1 MTITKTGFLAQLK
14 RHYKWGLVVLLL
26 FSFSAYCLWPL
37 SGNFF
42 KEHNVTSTRILDAQ
56 GTLLREVRPLGS
68 GIPLTAEAMNPFVR
82 EAVIAIEDRHF
93 HDHFGVNPVSI
104 IRALQDNAIAGEVVR
119 GGSTLTM
126 QVARTLRGSQP
137 RTLFQK
143 IAEAFLAIKLEVQ
156 LSKQQILSLWLNN
169 VYFGNQ
175 AYGIEAAAQL
185 YFGKNTIDLNKAE
198 AAFLAGLPQRP
209 NGYNPYKHLDAA
221 VGRQHRVM
229 AALHDTGHL
238 TEKDV
243 SLLKQIPL
251 SITSRHSVF
260 KAPHFVE
267 YIQQTLQIPE
277 EEGVIINTTLNY
289 ALQER
294 IEDLATAHLQRL
306 GTDRASNAAVIV
318 LENKTGNILSYVGS
332 ENYWNDFTL
341 GQNDGVRMLR
351 QPGSTLKPF
360 TYAIAL
366 ASHKHTAAST
376 LPDIEIHVPEAGGAF
391 SPLNYDKKFHG
402 PVSLRTALASSY
414 NVPAVRLL
422 REFGPATLINSLHNI
437 GVNSLD
443 RSPDHY
449 GVGLTLGNGEVQLIE
464 LAQAYAALARNGN
477 TISANGIQSVVASNG
492 DTLFQPPPVVDQN
505 EINPA
510 VAYLIT
516 DILKDPDARS
526 PGFGRY
532 GPLELPFPTAVKT
545 GTSKDYRDNWAVGY
559 TPDYTVAV
567 WVGNFDGR
575 PMRKVSGVSGAGPL
589 FHSIMLQLGGG
600 ENFKVPHGIETAMIC
615 PLSGKLPGQACT
627 GTKKEVFL
635 QGTVPAD
642 TCTVHQQFAIDT
654 RDGLLAD
661 DTTPAQH
668 KRLKLFT
675 IYPEEYRNWIEQN
688 GIELPS
694 KSKKSERQKSISQ
707 LAPTSSTGQLNL
719 ERPSLAIS
727 YPKSGMTFQIDPVL
741 HPAYQKI
748 KLQGITQPGLTNT
761 SWLINDESV
770 QGDPQ
775 ATYWPLKPGLH
786 QIILT
791 AIAPDGQL
799 IKSDPVTI
807 RILPSNEEQA
817 APPAPAFR

>member
-1 MTITKTGFLAQLK
+1 MTFYKTASLTQIK
-14 RHYKWGLVVLLL
+14 RHWKWGSIVLLL
-26 FSFSAYCLWPL
+26 IFFAAYLFLPL
-37 SGNFF
+37 SGSLFE
-42 KEHNVTSTRILDAQ
+42 EHNVTSTRILDAQ

-68 GIPLTAEAMNPFVR
+68 GIPLEAEAMNPFVR
-82 EAVIAIEDRHF
+82 HAVVAIEDRHF
-93 HDHFGVNPVSI
+93 YDHMGINPISVF
-104 IRALQDNAIAGEVVR
+104 RALQENVVAGEVIR

-126 QVARTLRGSQP
+126 QVARTLRGNRN

-143 IAEAFLAIKLEVQ
+143 IAESFLAIKLEVQ
-156 LSKQQILSLWLNN
+156 LSKQAILSLWLNN

-175 AYGIEAAAQL
+175 AYGIEAASQL
-185 YFGKNTIDLNKAE
+185 YFGKNAFDLNKAE

-209 NGYNPYKHLDAA
+209 NAYNPYRHLERAID
-221 VGRQHRVM
+221 RQHRVLT
-229 AALHDTGHL
+229 ALQTAGHL
-238 TEKDV
+238 TENDV
-243 SLLKQIPL
+243 FLLKQIPL
-251 SITSRHSVF
+251 SITSKRSIF

-267 YIQQTLQIPE
+267 YVQQISPTQGE
-277 EEGVIINTTLNY
+277 QGVKINTTLNY

-318 LENKTGNILSYVGS
+318 LENKTGHILSYVGS
-332 ENYWNDFTL
+332 EDYWNDFTQ

-351 QPGSTLKPF
+351 QPGSALKPF
-360 TYAIAL
+360 TYALAL
-366 ASHKHTAAST
+366 ASHKHTAASI

-422 REFGPATLINSLHNI
+422 REFGPESLIGSLRNLGI
-437 GVNSLD
+437 LSLD
-443 RSPDHY
+443 KSPDHY

-464 LAQAYAALARNGN
+464 LAQAYAALARNGD
-477 TISANGIQSVVASNG
+477 GITATGIRSIIASNG
-492 DTLFQPPPVVDQN
+492 DTLFQSTPLVNPGK
-505 EINPA
+505 INPS

-516 DILKDPDARS
+516 DILQDPNARA
-526 PGFGRY
+526 PGFGLY

-600 ENFKVPHGIETAMIC
+600 DTFKVPADIETAMIC
-615 PLSGKLPGQACT
+615 PLSGKLPGETCT
-627 GTKKEVFL
+627 GTKKEMFIR
-635 QGTVPAD
+635 GTVPVD
-642 TCTVHQQFAIDT
+642 SCTVHQQYTLDM

-668 KRLKLFT
+668 KLTKLFT
-675 IYPEEYRNWIEQN
+675 VYPEEYNNWIELN
-688 GIELPS
+688 GIELPPAS
-694 KSKKSERQKSISQ
+694 KDQPLRLSTIPHTDQ
-707 LAPTSSTGQLNL
+707 LRK
-719 ERPSLAIS
+719 EMPSLAIS

-741 HPAYQKI
+741 HPDYQKI
-748 KLQGITQPGLTNT
+748 KLQGISQPGLAQT
-761 SWLINDESV
+761 SWLINNESIEGDA
-770 QGDPQ
+770 QG
-775 ATYWPLKPGLH
+775 TYWSLTPGAH
-786 QIILT
+786 QIKLT
-791 AIAPDGQL
+791 AIAPDGEL
-799 IKSDPVTI
+799 IESLPVTI
-807 RILPSNEEQA
+807 RILPSNEEQT